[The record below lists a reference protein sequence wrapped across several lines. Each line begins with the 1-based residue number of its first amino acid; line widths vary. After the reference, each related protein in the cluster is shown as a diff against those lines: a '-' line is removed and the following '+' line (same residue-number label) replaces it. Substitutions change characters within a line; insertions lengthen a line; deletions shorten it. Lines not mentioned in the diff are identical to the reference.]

1 VVSGVEPPLIAC
13 GIDKRFFGIPPNE
26 SGSLEAN
33 PYLD

>member
-1 VVSGVEPPLIAC
+1 MAC

>member
-1 VVSGVEPPLIAC
+1 MAC

-26 SGSLEAN
+26 SRSLEAN